1 MCPHTTIYASSYFSK
16 CPHTAIPV
24 ASYYY
29 ICVLILLHVCA
40 LTAIYL
46 CSGGVRS
53 EYTELEMHI
62 GALDCLHE
70 TGVYLSIYTYTRT
83 YIHTYIR
90 MRPYATSVCG
100 LMLLVYEA
108 ISY

>member
-1 MCPHTTIYASSYFSK
+1 MCPRTTIYVSLYYYK
-16 CPHTAIPV
+16 GPHTVITV

-29 ICVLILLHVCA
+29 IYVLILLHMCA
-40 LTAIYL
+40 HTAIL
-46 CSGGVRS
+46 VSSGGVRG
-53 EYTELEMHI
+53 EYKELEVHI
-62 GALDCLHE
+62 GALDCLDE

-83 YIHTYIR
+83 YVHTYIR

-100 LMLLVYEA
+100 LMLQVYEA